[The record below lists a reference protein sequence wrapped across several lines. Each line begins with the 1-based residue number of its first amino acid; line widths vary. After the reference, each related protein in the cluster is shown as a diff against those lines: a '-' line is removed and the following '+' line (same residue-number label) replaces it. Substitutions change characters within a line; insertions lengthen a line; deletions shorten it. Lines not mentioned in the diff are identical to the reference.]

1 LERRR
6 DDGRL
11 GEAEREGFD
20 ELKSRGTH
28 SVKRR
33 AFVESAGAGVFAA
46 LPATAGAATPFD
58 DAASV
63 PDRVYRRRVE
73 AAAAARAEY
82 VTSHGN
88 GDEARYAAR
97 GYIGSYTK
105 GLPHQSDGT
114 VFKDS
119 FESMVR
125 ALEKRNAALLEWGAS
140 ARLHSLVASVLQFT
154 GELAGCDFTGYFVP
168 PAPALA
174 SARTAADTIELYW
187 LALTRDVPFAN
198 FDDDPTVAKACA
210 DLSRLSDFEA
220 PRQNGAITPETIFRG
235 PGRTLPGPYLSQFF
249 WLDVPVDLGQPYD
262 QRRSMPVRRDS
273 LTDRAS
279 WLSAQSG
286 PANVELTPRDGTV
299 RYMQTGRE
307 LTDYLWQLNSSIAWR
322 NAAAIIQGLP
332 DEARSAEFD
341 FDDIVG
347 MISFAASISSAATL
361 YQKMFVQRRLRPEAL
376 GGLVD
381 RGPKGS
387 VLHPDVWTTPALD
400 LVHARYDTRLLPQAY
415 IEGCPTHPSYPAGH
429 ATFAGT
435 GVTVLKALV
444 DETYVLPSPMIP
456 SRDGLRLETYKGP
469 PLTLGS
475 ELDKLAANCALG
487 RGTAGVHFR
496 TDSYAGLRVGEAA
509 ALSLMRDR
517 VIAIGDGGPTY
528 KLRSVDGAQVK
539 IAPDDTT
546 HVPKAIRSS

>member
-1 LERRR
+1 
-6 DDGRL
+6 
-11 GEAEREGFD
+11 
-20 ELKSRGTH
+20 
-28 SVKRR
+28 
-33 AFVESAGAGVFAA
+33 
-46 LPATAGAATPFD
+46 
-58 DAASV
+58 
-63 PDRVYRRRVE
+63 
-73 AAAAARAEY
+73 
-82 VTSHGN
+82 
-88 GDEARYAAR
+88 
-97 GYIGSYTK
+97 
-105 GLPHQSDGT
+105 
-114 VFKDS
+114 
-119 FESMVR
+119 
-125 ALEKRNAALLEWGAS
+125 LEKRTAALLEWGAS
-140 ARLHSLVASVLQFT
+140 ARLQSLVASVLQLS

-187 LALTRDVPFAN
+187 LALTRDIPFAN
-198 FDDDPTVAKACA
+198 FDDNPTVAKACA
-210 DLSRLSDFEA
+210 DLSRLTDFEA
-220 PRQNGAITPETIFRG
+220 PRQNGAITPQAIFRG
-235 PGRTLPGPYLSQFF
+235 PGRTLTGPYLSQFF
-249 WLDVPVDLGQPYD
+249 WLDVPVELGQPSH

-273 LTDRAS
+273 LSD
-279 WLSAQSG
+279 
-286 PANVELTPRDGTV
+286 
-299 RYMQTGRE
+299 

-347 MISFAASISSAATL
+347 MISFAASVSSAATL

-415 IEGCPTHPSYPAGH
+415 FEGCPAHPSYPAGH

-435 GVTVLKALV
+435 GVTVLKAMV
-444 DETYVLPSPMIP
+444 DETYVLPAPMIP
-456 SRDGLRLETYKGP
+456 SRDGLRLEPYKGP

-496 TDSYAGLRVGEAA
+496 TDSYAGLRIGEAA

-517 VIAIGDGGPTY
+517 VIAIGEGGPIY
-528 KLRSVDGAQVK
+528 KLRSVDGARVK
-539 IAPDDTT
+539 IAPDDTAR
-546 HVPKAIRSS
+546 VPKAIRSS